1 MKRIGITIGDING
14 IGPEVVLKAMNQDYT
29 DEVEFILYGSASIL
43 HQQADAMGLTLCDK
57 LSIVDVGEATWQP
70 GVLDVEAARL
80 AEAAIQAT
88 VEACMQDEC
97 DAMVTAPLSKEGLLA
112 AKIAFPGHTEM
123 LAALTQS
130 KQVGMMLIGGGL
142 RVVLAT
148 RHIALSTV
156 AEAITPAVLREAVSL
171 TDEALAWFGEG
182 REIGVCGLNPHAGDG
197 GVLGEEEQR
206 IINPT
211 LMELRNEGYA
221 VSDALAGDTL
231 FYQAQQGAYDAVI
244 AMYHDQG
251 LAPLKLVAFDE
262 GVNLTLGLPIVRT
275 SPDHGTAYSI
285 AGKNQASP
293 GSMIA
298 AIRTA
303 IALADKHNPW
313 HRKHN

>member
-1 MKRIGITIGDING
+1 MGDING
-14 IGPEVVLKAMNQDYT
+14 IGPEVLLKAIYQLRQ
-29 DEVEFILYGSASIL
+29 EAVEFILFGSEPLIR
-43 HQQADAMGLTLCDK
+43 QQATAMALPIPKGI
-57 LSIVDVGEATWQP
+57 SFYDVGEAMWQP

-80 AEAAIQAT
+80 AEAAIQAAL
-88 VEACMQDEC
+88 EACMQDQC

-148 RHIALSTV
+148 RHIALSAV

-298 AIRTA
+298 AIKTA
-303 IALADKHNPW
+303 IALADKNNPW
-313 HRKHN
+313 RKKHN

>member
-14 IGPEVVLKAMNQDYT
+14 IGPEVVLKAVNQAYT
-29 DEVEFILYGSASIL
+29 EEVEFILYGSASIL
-43 HQQADAMGLTLCDK
+43 YQQADAMGLTLSDK
-57 LSIVDVGEATWQP
+57 LSIVDVGAATWQP

-80 AEAAIQAT
+80 AEAAIQAA
-88 VEACMQDEC
+88 VAACMQDQC
-97 DAMVTAPLSKEGLLA
+97 DAMVTAPLSKEGLLE

-148 RHIALSTV
+148 RHIALSAV

-171 TDEALAWFGEG
+171 TDEALTWFGEG

-197 GVLGEEEQR
+197 GALGEEEQR

-262 GVNLTLGLPIVRT
+262 GVNLTLGLPILRT

-298 AIRTA
+298 AIKTA
-303 IALADKHNPW
+303 IALADKNNPW
-313 HRKHN
+313 RKKHN